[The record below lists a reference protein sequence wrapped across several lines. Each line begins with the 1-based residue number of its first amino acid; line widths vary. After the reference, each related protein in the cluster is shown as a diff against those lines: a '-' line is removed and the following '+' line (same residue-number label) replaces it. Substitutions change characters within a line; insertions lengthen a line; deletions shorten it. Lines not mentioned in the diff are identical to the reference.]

1 MLQISLTQ
9 QSSSA
14 NVCSVPKKMDRRSG
28 MSSLPFS
35 FGFRKLGSLLSF
47 KNKYDYETFVST
59 YDDDCML
66 DLTED
71 NTTCSVSSEYNFD
84 LERTDLAEPH
94 SSEAFFINNIN
105 CSSDQLRNRRLFNV
119 DLNLDPR

>member
-1 MLQISLTQ
+1 MSQISLTQ

-28 MSSLPFS
+28 MSSLS
-35 FGFRKLGSLLSF
+35 ISLGFRKLGSLLSF
-47 KNKYDYETFVST
+47 KNKYDFETFVST

-66 DLTED
+66 YLTED
-71 NTTCSVSSEYNFD
+71 NTTCSVGSEDNFD
-84 LERTDLAEPH
+84 LERTDFAEPH
-94 SSEAFFINNIN
+94 SSEAFFIINLN
-105 CSSDQLRNRRLFNV
+105 CSSGQLRNCRLFNV